1 MTNSQKSRGKGALPE
16 LFSDGCSKTR
26 RMDRRSI
33 TEGNMNS
40 WKKKSKWPI
49 HEIQMTD
56 SVQGASKATPTAA
69 AAAGR
74 DGKPVFLPRSCTN
87 RLAPADIHPTT
98 TRIWPI
104 VFLQTRWMYFSP
116 AHFNI
121 SHCCSK
127 TGLKKLYKTSC
138 SSLYSSSSVGS

>member
-1 MTNSQKSRGKGALPE
+1 
-16 LFSDGCSKTR
+16 
-26 RMDRRSI
+26 
-33 TEGNMNS
+33 
-40 WKKKSKWPI
+40 
-49 HEIQMTD
+49 MTD

-104 VFLQTRWMYFSP
+104 LYLSRP
-116 AHFNI
+116 DECI
-121 SHCCSK
+121 SHR
-127 TGLKKLYKTSC
+127 LTSIFPTA
-138 SSLYSSSSVGS
+138 LARPV